1 MNQGLQL
8 AGACLCCEGKY
19 SVRDASDRGREAITQ
34 RGHKALWQVTFD
46 QRCAAGKP
54 VGVWVRE

>member
-1 MNQGLQL
+1 M
-8 AGACLCCEGKY
+8 
-19 SVRDASDRGREAITQ
+19 RDASDRGREAITQ